1 MSDRA
6 DSELD
11 RTDVDAD
18 DDLLDELPDDEDDFD
33 PAEFDPEA
41 WRPGIPWWPGFS
53 LIFAVLALPLISI
66 WLSGVVAE
74 RLASEA
80 PNDLGAIDSWR
91 TLIQASLITGAILIL
106 IVPITARLVRGRT
119 NAILRV
125 LEVGFPIGIVIVVV
139 VVVLHSALAFAVV
152 MGVERLIFGRAVPGS
167 AGAIALAGLASAVY
181 LLTAGVSKLRPSAG
195 DELAIPI
202 ERFEAPGLFGM
213 VDDLAR
219 RMGINPPDAVLLGP
233 DMSFWTANATFKTLA
248 EPVSGNVLHVSLPAM
263 ALLSKPQLEAVLA
276 HEMAHFRNRDM
287 DVSSRLAPAFDRI
300 VASIRALEHES
311 AGVGR
316 IAAWPGNLWLD
327 FAARSMSSVVGE
339 RRRASETRA
348 DATAAETV
356 GAEQVAAALIA
367 HAAIHIVEFEWAASV
382 RKSVEE
388 REGDALAA
396 LPDLGR
402 TAFAEATARDVI
414 EWTLA
419 DFDPDHPVLL
429 ARLRALGHE
438 DVVLELMQD
447 PPVGTLLADPLRL
460 AERLWDA
467 MRAIDTRGESLHL
480 NHPRITPGVIGWVL
494 TGIAFAVI
502 FAVRGIGEGESLQI
516 VVVITA
522 VWLLFPIVYPY
533 LQHEAELD
541 DVGFRTR
548 PWWFR
553 WIDRSA
559 TRLPWRQVRWTQ
571 SMSLKLQAESWATV
585 SNGLESTSWWAGIWS
600 KQELN
605 QLIDAL
611 RARGGGVDFS
621 SMASVDDV
629 ERHAVVWYVRGRFLV
644 PEVRLTAEGTLI
656 TVKPVKSTGTG
667 ALKLSWALIDRL
679 HDPVPM
685 ATAKDVVVQPAHLA
699 EAAKVDLDT
708 FEREARRAEINGDR
722 EEWSMVIDGIEGEW
736 TAPRKLD
743 ELDIADVLIE
753 ALHEPALEEA
763 EAALAAD
770 EKAVVDRDN

>member
-1 MSDRA
+1 MSDRTER
-6 DSELD
+6 ELEPA
-11 RTDVDAD
+11 DVDAAVDPEEPPD
-18 DDLLDELPDDEDDFD
+18 DDEFD
-33 PAEFDPEA
+33 LAEFDPEA

-66 WLSGVVAE
+66 WLSGVVAD
-74 RLASEA
+74 RLATEA
-80 PNDLGAIDSWR
+80 PNELGAIDAWR
-91 TLIQASLITGAILIL
+91 TLIQASLIAGAVLIL
-106 IVPITARLVRGRT
+106 IVPITARVVRGRT

-125 LEVGFPIGIVIVVV
+125 LEVGFPVGVVLVVIVVL
-139 VVVLHSALAFAVV
+139 LHSALAFAVV
-152 MGVERLIFGRAVPGS
+152 MGVERLIFGRAFPGS
-167 AGAIALAGLASAVY
+167 AGIVALAGLASAVY
-181 LLTAGVSKLRPSAG
+181 LLTAGVSRLRPSTG

-202 ERFEAPGLFGM
+202 ERFEAPGLFAM

-219 RMGINPPDAVLLGP
+219 RMGIHPPDAVLLGP
-233 DMSFWTANATFKTLA
+233 DMGFWTANATFKTLA
-248 EPVSGNVLHVSLPAM
+248 EPVDGNVLHVSLPAM
-263 ALLSKPQLEAVLA
+263 ALLSKPQIEAVLA

-287 DVSSRLAPAFDRI
+287 DVSSRLGPAFDRI
-300 VASIRALEHES
+300 VGSIRTLEQES

-339 RRRASETRA
+339 RRRASEAKA

-356 GAEQVAAALIA
+356 GTAQVAAALIA

-382 RKSVEE
+382 RKTVEE
-388 REGDALAA
+388 REGDALAG

-419 DFDPDHPVLL
+419 DFEPDHPVLL
-429 ARLRALGHE
+429 TRLRALGHE
-438 DVVLELMQD
+438 DVGLELMQD
-447 PPVGTLLADPLRL
+447 PPIAAFLADPPRL

-467 MRAIDTRGESLHL
+467 MRAIDTRGESMHL
-480 NHPRITPGVIGWVL
+480 NRPRITPGVIGWVL
-494 TGIAFAVI
+494 AGIAFAVI
-502 FAVRGIGEGESLQI
+502 FAVRGIGEGEALQI

-541 DVGFRTR
+541 AIGFRTR

-559 TRLPWRQVRWTQ
+559 TRLPWRQVRWAQ

-585 SNGLESTSWWAGIWS
+585 SNGLDSTSWWAGLWP
-600 KQELN
+600 KQELGR
-605 QLIDAL
+605 LIDAL
-611 RARGGGVDFS
+611 RARGGAVDFS
-621 SMASVDDV
+621 SMASVEDV

-656 TVKPVKSTGTG
+656 AVKPVKSLGTG
-667 ALKLSWALIDRL
+667 SLKLSWALIDRL
-679 HDPVPM
+679 HDPTPV
-685 ATAKDVVVQPAHLA
+685 ATAKDVVVQLAHLA
-699 EAAKVDLDT
+699 EAAKVDLET
-708 FEREARRAEINGDR
+708 FEREARRAEIFGDR

-736 TAPRKLD
+736 TAPRKVD
-743 ELDIADVLIE
+743 EVDIADVLIGAMHEE
-753 ALHEPALEEA
+753 ALV
-763 EAALAAD
+763 D
-770 EKAVVDRDN
+770 ET